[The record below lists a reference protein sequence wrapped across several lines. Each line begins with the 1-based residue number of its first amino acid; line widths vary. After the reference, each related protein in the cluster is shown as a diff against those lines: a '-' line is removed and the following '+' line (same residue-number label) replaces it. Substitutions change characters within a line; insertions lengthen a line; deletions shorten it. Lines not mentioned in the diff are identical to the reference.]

1 LTIVAMSMA
10 RLDVPELKKEEKFM
24 TAGTSA
30 TTSGGS
36 VLHRTDPALPYAAR
50 RLTRGERNSNEVFI
64 FYSPK
69 NRRIATISGAIHAA
83 LAIQLEFDPSITAY
97 VERPRR
103 IQYSPKQQ
111 IDISFWTRSKNGEE
125 RFQLLVPECGTM
137 SSTSG
142 IVSIRDRSRL
152 DACAAANGVVLHYPT
167 ERDLMAARSWLAT
180 GFELL
185 PWVWWYGRLLTR
197 SLIKNRIRGH
207 LSQVEK
213 VSLSALISALDFP
226 PPHVRAVVAAMVHE
240 GSLQLVDYVPGA
252 QDAILKGI
260 PDA

>member
-1 LTIVAMSMA
+1 MT
-10 RLDVPELKKEEKFM
+10 RLNISALRKKEKIM

-30 TTSGGS
+30 TTLGGS
-36 VLHRTDPALPYAAR
+36 VLQRTDPELPYASR
-50 RLTRGERNSNEVFI
+50 TLTRGERNSNEVFI

-69 NRRIATISGAIHAA
+69 NRRIATISGALHAA
-83 LAIQLEFDPSITAY
+83 LAIRFEFDASITAY

-111 IDISFWTRSKNGEE
+111 IDISFWTRSKDGEE
-125 RFQLLVPECGTM
+125 RFHLLIPECGTI

-167 ERDLMAARSWLAT
+167 ERDLMAARAWLAT

-207 LSQVEK
+207 LCQVEK
-213 VSLSALISALDFP
+213 VSLSALIKALDFP
-226 PPHVRAVVAAMVHE
+226 PAHVRAVVAAMVHE

-252 QDAILKGI
+252 LDAILKGV